1 MNYFL
6 PSRKERLHNL
16 GMILEA
22 CRRNS
27 WSYDTPNIAGRVY
40 SVLKPFGYSKR
51 TLQDYIRT
59 IVDLLETEK
68 KTHGKIKIA

>member
-1 MNYFL
+1 
-6 PSRKERLHNL
+6 
-16 GMILEA
+16 MILEA
-22 CRRNS
+22 CRKNA

-40 SVLKPFGYSKR
+40 NILKPFGYSKR

-68 KTHGKIKIA
+68 KKHRKTELA